1 MFDYIM
7 FLNYGS
13 MIAIGFFALRL
24 LAGTAVWYTYEVGR
38 YKDIRKLQLAL
49 KGQYVKS
56 YGIAKTIAYLIISI
70 LIFISIK

>member
-24 LAGTAVWYTYEVGR
+24 LAGILFWYDYEWGKNR
-38 YKDIRKLQLAL
+38 DIRKLRLLL
-49 KGQYVKS
+49 KGQQIKS
-56 YGIAKTIAYLIISI
+56 YGIAKTIVYLIISI

>member
-13 MIAIGFFALRL
+13 MIAIGFFILRL
-24 LAGTAVWYTYEVGR
+24 LTGTCVWYTYEVGKN
-38 YKDIRKLQLAL
+38 KDIRKLQLAL
-49 KGQYVKS
+49 KGQQIKS
-56 YGIAKTIAYLIISI
+56 YGIARTILYLIISI